1 MKKKLKRYGKLTFGL
16 LMLAIFLMVAV
27 NEGRSQDQDTRWI
40 YRTIRQQY
48 WAYDH
53 WTGQTVLRHRYVTR
67 RYPNHTYHLPEVRVY
82 GYARRGDDRH
92 DDRDRG
98 RGRCLTTHKAI
109 GSERYDKEKAK
120 EDARQ
125 QWASLVRF
133 HHGVVFMDLSNAR
146 DVVFSCS
153 KSATGERASE
163 KAAAVLSGGS
173 GLQQCEVEARP
184 CRAERVL
191 DRDER

>member
-1 MKKKLKRYGKLTFGL
+1 MKPIKRSLTYAFGIVML
-16 LMLAIFLMVAV
+16 VLLAIVFAS
-27 NEGRSQDQDTRWI
+27 ESRSQDQDTRWI

-53 WTGQTVLRHRYVTR
+53 WTGQYVYRWRYVQVR
-67 RYPNHTYHLPEVRVY
+67 NHTYHLPEVRVY
-82 GYARRGDDRH
+82 GYTRRGDDRH